1 MKATAL
7 VPHVPAALG
16 GEVEEL
22 RRELGLDTNGLAG
35 GINVGGSERGSGE
48 VAVLAADG
56 VGGGNTGGD
65 ETGEDGEG
73 AGDGRHFERCGVWWW
88 FLVGRLVIRWE
99 WMR

>member
-1 MKATAL
+1 MCL
-7 VPHVPAALG
+7 Q
-16 GEVEEL
+16 
-22 RRELGLDTNGLAG
+22 LGLDTNGLAS

-56 VGGGNTGGD
+56 VGGGNTSGD

-73 AGDGRHFERCGVWWW
+73 ARDGRHFERCGLWWRYFGW
-88 FLVGRLVIRWE
+88 LVLGWK